1 MCLNITEMAT
11 KEINKYFQEKRT
23 NINEDPLAFW
33 RVQKNEFPLLSKLA
47 RIFLSPPPSS
57 SASERE
63 FKISKSLQKDRIK
76 LLPKNLEL
84 LLFLKYNL
92 RSINY
97 CTDLPEVSKNFI
109 PPNSISALQSTQLDL
124 EDDIDLTESDPEDE
138 SEFIGF

>member
-1 MCLNITEMAT
+1 M
-11 KEINKYFQEKRT
+11 
-23 NINEDPLAFW
+23 
-33 RVQKNEFPLLSKLA
+33 LSKLA

-76 LLPKNLEL
+76 LLPKNLEI

-92 RSINY
+92 RAINY
-97 CTDLPEVSKNFI
+97 STNLPEVPKNFI
-109 PPNSISALQSTQLDL
+109 PPNSISALQSPQL
-124 EDDIDLTESDPEDE
+124 EDYDLTESDLEDE

>member
-1 MCLNITEMAT
+1 MFDDDSTDSDSSSVMCLNITEMAT

-33 RVQKNEFPLLSKLA
+33 RVQKNKFPLLSKLA

-84 LLFLKYNL
+84 LLFLKCNL

-97 CTDLPEVSKNFI
+97 CKDLREVSKTL
-109 PPNSISALQSTQLDL
+109 SLQIQFRLYSRRSRIWKMIL
-124 EDDIDLTESDPEDE
+124 I
-138 SEFIGF
+138 